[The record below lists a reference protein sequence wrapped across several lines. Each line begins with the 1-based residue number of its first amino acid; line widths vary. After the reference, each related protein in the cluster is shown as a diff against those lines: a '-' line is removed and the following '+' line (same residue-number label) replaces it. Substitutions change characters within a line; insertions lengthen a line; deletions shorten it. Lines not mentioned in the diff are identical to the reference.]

1 MINRGVHEGEHMRN
15 LSKLVAVF
23 VFAIFL
29 SLTLTTE
36 AASKAVN
43 KVQNNFINLPEW
55 KVMTADVGGTLL
67 FSDSPEIVTEDGILY
82 SDTVQGKTRLL
93 YYHLNGTK
101 LPKKIVA
108 VLENTSEQD
117 VDIVINNYAFG
128 GPSKDYLYVGKSTQE
143 QYFRNN
149 NIGFAHVPAHGKRLL
164 SVKLDKI
171 VVDPETLVYGVFDF
185 NATVP
190 LKVTMLMLPVDE
202 NPLTFVDRAKV
213 LPKDQAK
220 LRGTFT
226 GMDRIMQSQRVY
238 DGKKDGAVAITLAD
252 GKIDRYRTGID
263 ATDGSIVE
271 NYGNYGVLYKIN
283 IPTKGLGK
291 TNYYLNPRGGVYAGA
306 INIKKNSEGK
316 GEMISTPFN
325 KPFFGED
332 NRVTDVTFLGQY
344 DNFNQLLIEFSP
356 PGASNL
362 PARLILEPQ
371 E

>member
-1 MINRGVHEGEHMRN
+1 MK
-15 LSKLVAVF
+15 KLTKAAAGFIF
-23 VFAIFL
+23 VLML
-29 SLTLTTE
+29 SLTLTSE

-43 KVQNNFINLPEW
+43 KTQSDLLDLPEW

-67 FSDSPEIVTEDGILY
+67 FSDSPEIVPEDGILY

-93 YYHLNGTK
+93 YYHLNGTTV
-101 LPKKIVA
+101 PKKIVA

-117 VDIVINNYAFG
+117 ADIVIHNYAFG

-143 QYFRNN
+143 KYFKNN
-149 NIGFAHVPAHGKRLL
+149 NIGFAHVPAHGRRLL
-164 SVKLDKI
+164 STKLDKI

-190 LKVTMLMLPVDE
+190 LKVTMLMLPVNE

-213 LPKDQAK
+213 LPKDASK

-226 GMDRIMQSQRVY
+226 GMDRIMKSEKVY
-238 DGKKDGAVAITLAD
+238 DGKRDGAVAITLAD
-252 GKIDRYRTGID
+252 GKLDRYRTGID

-271 NYGNYGVLYKIN
+271 NYGNYGILYKIS
-283 IPTKGLGK
+283 IPTRGIGK

-306 INIKKNSEGK
+306 INIKKNAEEK
-316 GEMISTPFN
+316 GEMIATPFN

-332 NRVTDVTFLGQY
+332 NRVTDITYLGQY

-362 PARLILEPQ
+362 PARLILQPQ